1 MNDAQHL
8 AEMNNMRSRL
18 TVVEESRDK
27 WKAQVMRDVDH
38 AATTDDLIK
47 KVEKELEDLK
57 RERER
62 ILFISARCC
71 ASFIGALSDLAQDFL
86 AHFGWPFPGGVRV
99 SLDNSRY
106 TNHSTDPNLVPIN
119 GEVRAKRDI
128 EIGEELT
135 ENYGNDWK
143 R

>member
-1 MNDAQHL
+1 MLFVKATVGPSKIHGL
-8 AEMNNMRSRL
+8 GLFAAEDIKAG
-18 TVVEESRDK
+18 TVV
-27 WKAQVMRDVDH
+27 KAWNPTFDCEFS
-38 AATTDDLIK
+38 T
-47 KVEKELEDLK
+47 
-57 RERER
+57 REYR
-62 ILFISARCC
+62 
-71 ASFIGALSDLAQDFL
+71 ALSDLAQDFL